1 MRCASLA
8 VAAAVVVVNI
18 FPDDDDD
25 DLTPKQPPRS
35 SHKEEEEDK
44 EIARRHTVALKEE
57 DEEDLLPK
65 RENASFREMNI
76 CVCFCVV
83 LSCDC
88 VKWCNLFHYKDR
100 SIVFVICA
108 LIVIFGREFSLSTLT
123 FHFFINSF
131 INFFIYTLLLLLL
144 FTRGTVGRRVSYIV
158 NDRGLG
164 CFSVSRTRRT

>member
-25 DLTPKQPPRS
+25 DDDLTPKQPPRS
-35 SHKEEEEDK
+35 SHEEEEDK
-44 EIARRHTVALKEE
+44 EIARRHAVALKEE
-57 DEEDLLPK
+57 DKAEDLLPK

-88 VKWCNLFHYKDR
+88 VKWCNLLQRQKY
-100 SIVFVICA
+100 
-108 LIVIFGREFSLSTLT
+108 
-123 FHFFINSF
+123 
-131 INFFIYTLLLLLL
+131 
-144 FTRGTVGRRVSYIV
+144 
-158 NDRGLG
+158 
-164 CFSVSRTRRT
+164 CFRDLCSRL